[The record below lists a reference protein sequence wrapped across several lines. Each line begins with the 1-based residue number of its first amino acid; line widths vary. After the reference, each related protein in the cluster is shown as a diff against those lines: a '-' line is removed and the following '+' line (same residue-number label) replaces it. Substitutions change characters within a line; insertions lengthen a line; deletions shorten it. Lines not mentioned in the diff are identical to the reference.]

1 MDLSGRTVVVT
12 RARAQ
17 AQRLGDLLT
26 AEGAHPVL
34 LPTIAIED
42 PADWTAANDA
52 VRALVAGR
60 YEWVLF
66 TSANGVE
73 RFCSRLGAPA
83 EDLSH
88 AKVAAVGRTTASLL
102 TERGVGVDLIATSYT
117 GAELAA
123 EIGRGSGSVLLPRA
137 EVVPPHMT
145 AILKQNGWEPH
156 DVAVYRTVPAPV
168 SGDEA
173 RRVLDGDFDVVT
185 FTSASTATGFAG
197 MIGDPGRLS
206 LGRLDPPRRVVACI
220 GPLSAEACGEAG
232 IRVDVEAPVHTV
244 EGLVQALKEHDV

>member
-12 RARAQ
+12 RASAQ
-17 AQRLGDLLT
+17 AQRLADLLA
-26 AEGAHPVL
+26 AEGAEPLL

-42 PADWTAANDA
+42 PANWGAADDA
-52 VRALVAGR
+52 VRALVEGR

-102 TERGVGVDLIATSYT
+102 TERGVGVDLIANSYT
-117 GAELAA
+117 GADLAA
-123 EIGRGSGSVLLPRA
+123 DIGRGSGRVLLPRA
-137 EVVPPHMT
+137 EVVPPHM
-145 AILKQNGWEPH
+145 AEVLSRNGWEPH

-168 SGDEA
+168 SGEAA
-173 RRVLDGDFDVVT
+173 RRVLDGGFDVVT

-197 MIGDPGRLS
+197 MIGDPS
-206 LGRLDPPRRVVACI
+206 KVTLGRLDPPRRVVACI
-220 GPLSAEACGEAG
+220 GPLSAQACEEAG
-232 IRVDVEAPVHTV
+232 MRVDVEAPVHTV
-244 EGLVQALKEHDV
+244 EGLVQALKEHEV